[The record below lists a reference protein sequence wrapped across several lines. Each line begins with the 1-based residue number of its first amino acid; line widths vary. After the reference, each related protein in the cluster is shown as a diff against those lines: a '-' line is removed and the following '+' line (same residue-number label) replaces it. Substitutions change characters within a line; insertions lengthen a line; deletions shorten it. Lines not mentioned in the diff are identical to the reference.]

1 MSQNWASE
9 VFPKQKSQL
18 INTGDVVAVKGG
30 RMRNT
35 LYPYSMAQY
44 LRPGMGSFL
53 TANKLAIPVG
63 PNYRKLLKKIEPD
76 PIRME
81 FKELFE
87 KASLF
92 CTGVDDRRNND

>member
-1 MSQNWASE
+1 M
-9 VFPKQKSQL
+9 
-18 INTGDVVAVKGG
+18 NTGDVVAVKGG

-44 LRPGMGSFL
+44 LRPGMDTFL

-63 PNYRKLLKKIEPD
+63 PNYRRLLKKLEPD
-76 PIRME
+76 PVRME

-87 KASLF
+87 KVVL
-92 CTGVDDRRNND
+92 CWIGLIVDETKIDKGGEVETEYRCS